1 MQKSSSWLVSLGN
14 MGPKVVY
21 SILTAHQNHQESKCA
36 RVRERE
42 RVKEGFGGE
51 KRKREKREKRKN
63 LSTAKSGQ
71 TLTFKRL
78 LK

>member
-1 MQKSSSWLVSLGN
+1 MC
-14 MGPKVVY
+14 
-21 SILTAHQNHQESKCA
+21 ESK
-36 RVRERE
+36 RERE